1 MHPYFLDRL
10 AQDHWDALGRLA
22 AADATARRIRRSRR
36 PLRTRPRRRQP
47 DC

>member
-10 AQDHWDALGRLA
+10 AQDHWDSLGRLA

-36 PLRTRPRRRQP
+36 AVRAHPRRRQP